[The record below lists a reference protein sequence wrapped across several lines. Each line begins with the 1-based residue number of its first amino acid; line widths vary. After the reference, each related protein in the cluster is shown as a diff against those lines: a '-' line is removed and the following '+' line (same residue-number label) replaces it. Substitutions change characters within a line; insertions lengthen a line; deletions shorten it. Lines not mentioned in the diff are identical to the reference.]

1 MVAAFVLIKV
11 AQGVSW
17 ADSSAMHMALHA
29 VPGVKGVHFLAGPTD
44 IIAFVEVADQKAML
58 DSLAKIGAV
67 KGVGKTDTRMVWPV

>member
-11 AQGVSW
+11 AAGTGW
-17 ADSSAMHMALHA
+17 TDASAMHTALHA

-58 DSLAKIGAV
+58 ESLAKIRAV
-67 KGVGKTDTRMVWPV
+67 KGVGSTDTRMVWPV